1 MADRV
6 ERTRPGR
13 REPASRIRAFAK
25 ILAVLCGLCAFPAR
39 ADNLLPNAGFNADIN
54 GWTPNYSGGISLGW
68 NSLDARGSSGSGSL
82 RITNTTPT
90 DNFGYSVFGICVPV
104 TAGQT
109 YHEGASFYFPGG
121 QAQGGL
127 FTLITHFYSS
137 ADCSGIVI
145 GSAFAPVLAPAT
157 DTWQRLDT
165 QPAIVPAGAIRAF
178 ALFGFRKIGD
188 GGSIVGNL
196 DDVVFELAGA
206 NLCFS
211 SDDQLCLGS
220 RFRVTAQ
227 WTSANGNGN
236 GHAMQL
242 ASDTGTFW
250 FFSPDNLEALVKVLD
265 ACALNGRKWVFAG
278 GLTNVN
284 VVLSVIDLRTFSGKT
299 YVNPLNTAFQPVQ
312 DTSAFS
318 TCP

>member
-6 ERTRPGR
+6 ERTHPGR
-13 REPASRIRAFAK
+13 REPASPIPAFAR
-25 ILAVLCGLCAFPAR
+25 ILVILCGLCALCAR
-39 ADNLLPNAGFNADIN
+39 ADNLLPNAGFNADIG
-54 GWTPNYSGGISLGW
+54 GWTPNYSGGISLSW
-68 NSLDARGSSGSGSL
+68 NGLDARGSSGSGSL
-82 RITNTTPT
+82 RITNTSSV
-90 DNFGYSVFGICVPV
+90 DSRGYNVFGICVPV

-121 QAQGGL
+121 QAQGGE
-127 FTLITHFYSS
+127 FTLFVQFYSS
-137 ADCSGIVI
+137 ADCSGNIISNVY
-145 GSAFAPVLAPAT
+145 APILSPAP

-165 QPAIVPAGAIRAF
+165 QPAVVPAGAIRAF

-196 DDVVFELAGA
+196 DDLVFELAGA

-227 WTSANGNGN
+227 WTSSTGSGN
-236 GHAMQL
+236 GHATQL

-250 FFSPDNLEALVKVLD
+250 FFSPNNLEALVKALD

-284 VVLSVIDLRTFSGKT
+284 VVLSVTDLRTFTMKT

>member
-6 ERTRPGR
+6 DRAHPGR
-13 REPASRIRAFAK
+13 RETTSRIQAFAK
-25 ILAVLCGLCAFPAR
+25 ILIVLCCFCAFPAW
-39 ADNLLPNAGFNADIN
+39 ADNLLPNAGFNASIN
-54 GWTPNYSGGISLGW
+54 GWTPNYSGGISLSW
-68 NSLDARGSSGSGSL
+68 NGLDAKGSSGSGSL
-82 RITNTTPT
+82 RITNTSSV
-90 DNFGYSVFGICVPV
+90 DSRGYNVFGICVPV

-121 QAQGGL
+121 QAQGGEFTL
-127 FTLITHFYSS
+127 FTQFYSS
-137 ADCSGIVI
+137 ADCSGNIISSVYSPI
-145 GSAFAPVLAPAT
+145 LSPAA

-165 QPAIVPAGAIRAF
+165 QPAVVPAGTIRAF

-196 DDVVFELAGA
+196 DDVVFELAGG

-227 WTSANGNGN
+227 WTSGNGNGN

-250 FFSPDNLEALVKVLD
+250 FFSPNNLEALVKVLD

-284 VVLSVIDLRTFSGKT
+284 VVLSVTDLQTSSNKT
-299 YVNPLNTAFQPVQ
+299 YINPLNTAFQPVQ

-318 TCP
+318 NCP